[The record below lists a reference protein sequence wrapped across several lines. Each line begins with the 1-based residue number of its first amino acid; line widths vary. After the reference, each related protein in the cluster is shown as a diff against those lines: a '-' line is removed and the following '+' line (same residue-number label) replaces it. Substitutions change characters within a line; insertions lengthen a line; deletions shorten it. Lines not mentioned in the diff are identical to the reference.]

1 MILRSAVILG
11 KGAKGVRKQFSLF
24 STQLTY
30 VKNKP
35 PPDFP
40 AADYAALSE
49 ATPECFNTQDKS
61 FEQVATTQADRV
73 LNLLRTETEGTFL
86 HSLDLLEHSL
96 QTATRAHR
104 DGADEEVGYGCRVK
118 VYLFDDIL
126 SHVPS
131 LQLWP
136 CCTILA
142 KFLVP
147 ETTEKSR
154 QACSAPILARKTTGC
169 FCTMRYTKR
178 ITMQ

>member
-142 KFLVP
+142 KCSVP
-147 ETTEKSR
+147 GTMEKSR
-154 QACSAPILARKTTGC
+154 QVPQPVTRNP
-169 FCTMRYTKR
+169 
-178 ITMQ
+178 